1 MKFWQGLWR
10 VQLAG
15 LISLTAFAIGVGL
28 LFVLDGGIL
37 TPSSTPSADIF
48 VLGFLLTLYFGI
60 VPAMLLGAPA
70 YTALSSG
77 DKVQWRPLLVTVV
90 LPGIAMLVMNRAMG
104 LIAIVGGPAVLCLTH
119 LLHQKWSQRAN

>member
-15 LISLTAFAIGVGL
+15 LIALTAFAIGVGL
-28 LFVLDGGIL
+28 LFVLDGWTL
-37 TPSSTPSADIF
+37 TPSSTASADIF

-70 YTALSSG
+70 YTAWS
-77 DKVQWRPLLVTVV
+77 T
-90 LPGIAMLVMNRAMG
+90 
-104 LIAIVGGPAVLCLTH
+104 GGNI
-119 LLHQKWSQRAN
+119 RRRG